1 MLQFAR
7 PLEIGRCSARPKTP
21 SAFREACFFK
31 PSSTRSFSWHPAS
44 LPLRRPQASPPTGLS
59 FGDGF
64 QFGCGLFSAGL
75 VAGVI
80 VLLAL
85 LLIGLVLSLTGV
97 NLLSSLLGQAPLP

>member
-1 MLQFAR
+1 MASS
-7 PLEIGRCSARPKTP
+7 EP
-21 SAFREACFFK
+21 SVETS
-31 PSSTRSFSWHPAS
+31 PSE
-44 LPLRRPQASPPTGLS
+44 PQPTGLS

-85 LLIGLVLSLTGV
+85 LLIGLVLSLAGV
-97 NLLSSLLGQAPLP
+97 NLLSSLLGQVPLP

>member
-1 MLQFAR
+1 MLGQAEDNPCF
-7 PLEIGRCSARPKTP
+7 PIGIYFYALIDQEFFMASSEPSVETTP
-21 SAFREACFFK
+21 SEPR
-31 PSSTRSFSWHPAS
+31 
-44 LPLRRPQASPPTGLS
+44 PTGLS

-75 VAGVI
+75 LAGVI

-85 LLIGLVLSLTGV
+85 LLIGLLLSLTGV